1 MLACWLTAASGPA
14 STALLPHI
22 VPRTQLASAN
32 ALLGGTTSSAA
43 IAAPAVAG
51 ITAAALG
58 PGAGFALQAAALVV
72 AAGYLIAAQL
82 PVRHAAP
89 AGRPH
94 PLS

>member
-1 MLACWLTAASGPA
+1 
-14 STALLPHI
+14 
-22 VPRTQLASAN
+22 
-32 ALLGGTTSSAA
+32 
-43 IAAPAVAG
+43 
-51 ITAAALG
+51 
-58 PGAGFALQAAALVV
+58 VV